1 MLANS
6 AISEEQALQN
16 IVQSTAAIIFLGT
29 PHRGSPEMTSL
40 GETARKIA
48 SSLFAMD
55 TSPAALDAL
64 GLRTSDLERC
74 QESFSRLWR
83 EFDFTVKTFY
93 ESLGLTGVNIGPLS
107 KKVVPNYSSIFGD
120 PRERA
125 ESLQANHMDMCRFT
139 GIEDPNYRKVAG
151 ELRQIHTAIE
161 QANGKRARQPAYV
174 SAISMV
180 QTKAESHQSPIYSS
194 KILWS

>member
-6 AISEEQALQN
+6 AVSEEQVLRN

-40 GETARKIA
+40 GEAARKIA

-83 EFDFTVKTFY
+83 ERDFTVKTFY

-151 ELRQIHTAIE
+151 ELRQIYTAIE
-161 QANGKRARQPAYV
+161 QANGERARQSAYASTV
-174 SAISMV
+174 PMV
-180 QTKAESHQSPIYSS
+180 QTQAESHQPPIYGS
-194 KILWS
+194 KIMSN